1 MLRSLFYRGHAPKI
15 SRTISLAALAVA
27 LLFVAANAHAVRPFV
42 TDDGEV
48 VGDRQLE
55 VATWVEGG
63 SGFFEHNLEMTF
75 GVTHWLEFML
85 GAVHGIEDGKYGIYG
100 PLFHAK
106 ASLRDLPDNGW
117 TIAGA
122 IGGGAPIGY
131 GSFEPDGGLGF
142 ASSIYTHS
150 FRDGDVL
157 IHANLGVAFQREL
170 DGTHWTP
177 TVAFGTQFHMV
188 DILYGVTEVFYGDP
202 MDALL
207 EFGGQVGLRLMISDY
222 LQIDATAGTEVTLK
236 GKAHPWGTLGVRFV
250 TKEPPGA
257 IRAEEAREARRA
269 LRNQEPPSDSPET
282 PDEQTQAPQSE
293 QSEATE

>member
-1 MLRSLFYRGHAPKI
+1 MLRFPPTHQPILRAIRRF
-15 SRTISLAALAVA
+15 AALPLTA
-27 LLFVAANAHAVRPFV
+27 LFLCIAANAHAVRPFV

-55 VATWVEGG
+55 IATWVEGG

-85 GAVHGIEDGKYGIYG
+85 GAVHGIEDGKYGVQG

-122 IGGGAPIGY
+122 IGGGAPVGY
-131 GSFEPDGGLGF
+131 GSFEPEGGLGF

-157 IHANLGVAFQREL
+157 IHANLGVAFEHDL

-188 DILYGVTEVFYGDP
+188 NILYGVTEVFYGDP

-207 EFGGQVGLRLMISDY
+207 EFGGQVGLRLMISEY
-222 LQIDATAGTEVTLK
+222 LQVDATAGTEITLE

-250 TKEPPGA
+250 TKEPKGA
-257 IRAEEAREARRA
+257 IRAEEAREARKELRA
-269 LRNQEPPSDSPET
+269 QEKAAAN
-282 PDEQTQAPQSE
+282 EQTDAP
-293 QSEATE
+293 